1 MSSSTVT
8 YTSISSDYKEP
19 SDAGSP
25 GVVVYGYDEL
35 PMHPVD
41 PYVKAALQALEQA
54 PPSPDYVPGPEHP
67 PSPDYVP
74 GPEEPEQASLSLDY
88 VPKPEYPKYLVPSDA
103 KALMEDQPLPYDA
116 SPAALSLGYIADS
129 DPKEDPGEDLE
140 EDPADGGDD
149 VDDESSDDDDDDDDD
164 DDEK

>member
-1 MSSSTVT
+1 
-8 YTSISSDYKEP
+8 

-41 PYVKAALQALEQA
+41 PYVKAVLQALEQA

-67 PSPDYVP
+67 PSPNYVP
-74 GPEEPEQASLSLDY
+74 GPKEPEQAPLSLDY
-88 VPKPEYPKYLVPSDA
+88 
-103 KALMEDQPLPYDA
+103 PLPYDA

-129 DPKEDPGEDLE
+129 DPKEDPEEDPE

-164 DDEK
+164 EK